1 MPIDVLIDSDPGMG
15 YTGSDVDDN
24 LAILWALADERVRVR
39 GITLTY
45 GNVELREAWLSLSKT
60 LREANTEDIPFALGC
75 EKPLIKPYQ
84 SAKEWKVQIAKEK
97 GIPLIFDNPLLEHVE
112 PLPPVSI
119 SAVEFILS
127 VVENCPGLTI
137 LALGPLTNIALAIK
151 IAPKKM
157 STINRIVVMGGSVN
171 EAGNMSPVSEFNVL
185 CDPEAAEIV
194 FSSGLPITLVGLDVT
209 HKIKISLQEVLE
221 AIKPEEAQR
230 SRLAAF
236 VLESIR
242 KWIEVREALFG
253 QNYFNPHDAIAFAYL
268 LYPELYHAE
277 EMRLQVETCGVST
290 VGQVIGVSSK
300 LMDRY
305 PLLGFEKI
313 KPAEVCLGI
322 DEERFKVLFFNF
334 LQTLSK
340 HGRRWSF
347 GSTHGSPDDA

>member
-1 MPIDVLIDSDPGMG
+1 VPLDVLIDSDPGMG
-15 YTGSDVDDN
+15 YTGSNVDDN

-60 LREANTEDIPFALGC
+60 LREANREDIPFALGC

-97 GIPLIFDNPLLEHVE
+97 GIPLKFGNPLLEHVE

-171 EAGNMSPVSEFNVL
+171 EAGNMSPVSEFNIL

-209 HKIKISLQEVLE
+209 HKINVSLQEVLE
-221 AIKPEEAQR
+221 AISPEEGHGSQ
-230 SRLAAF
+230 LAAF
-236 VLESIR
+236 VLESMR
-242 KWIEVREALFG
+242 KWNEVQEALFG
-253 QNYFNPHDAIAFAYL
+253 KNYFNPHDAIAFAYL
-268 LYPELYHAE
+268 LYPELFHTE
-277 EMRLQVETCGVST
+277 EMYLQVETCGVST
-290 VGQVIGVSSK
+290 VGQVIGVPPK
-300 LMDRY
+300 LMNRY
-305 PLLGFEKI
+305 PSLGFAKM
-313 KPAEVCLGI
+313 KPAEVCVGI
-322 DEERFKVLFFNF
+322 DEERFKGLFFSF
-334 LQTLSK
+334 LRTLSK
-340 HGRRWSF
+340 HGRR
-347 GSTHGSPDDA
+347 